1 MASLFDYVNDH
12 PPPHIHVRYGEQ
24 DATIEIASGR
34 VQGQMSKHALQLI
47 WTWLELHS
55 DAIQEDWE
63 LARRQEPLKPI
74 PPLD

>member
-1 MASLFDYVNDH
+1 MPEIGRFYGIIVRLRYNNH

-24 DATIEIASGR
+24 DATIEIATGR

-55 DAIQEDWE
+55 DAIQEDWK
-63 LARRQEPLKPI
+63 LARR
-74 PPLD
+74 